1 MSSDQPDISSE
12 IGTDP
17 AVDVSGDS
25 TDNESYHGYSV
36 DDEDQPQG
44 EGDSLVDDRGLAEP
58 LDEGYSPPE
67 RYSSAERF
75 GNTAEE
81 MHEGESFEERLRQ
94 EVPDE
99 EVSYGVDAGEKDPA
113 RDPLEIDPE
122 DDFLSDREVGDQR
135 AGRLVD
141 PDEGIGEDEE
151 KDLVGDD
158 VGIDGAAASAEEARV
173 AGSLRVT
180 SSRRCTP
187 RHR

>member
-1 MSSDQPDISSE
+1 MTEFPTESADSIDAAAMADVPDSEEQLDQE
-12 IGTDP
+12 
-17 AVDVSGDS
+17 
-25 TDNESYHGYSV
+25 
-36 DDEDQPQG
+36 QPY
-44 EGDSLVDDRGLAEP
+44 DSLVDRGVDDA

-141 PDEGIGEDEE
+141 PDKGIGEDEE

-158 VGIDGAAASAEEARV
+158 VGIDGAAASAEEAAVHVIDDER
-173 AGSLRVT
+173 
-180 SSRRCTP
+180 
-187 RHR
+187 